1 MDSAAIANC
10 RGYNQMT
17 GWFKGNC
24 LWFSGL
30 FAKTDHKIKDL
41 SMSEIIMVR
50 HGQAQTGAK
59 DEASYD
65 KLSDLGHQQAA
76 WLGDYWADFGQFD
89 NVLSGTMR
97 RQIETGRSLGL
108 AGVKYVQDERLNEM
122 DYFGLAAF
130 LKQHNDLAVPTSQE
144 EFQTHVRDVLGA
156 WSRAEVGDDLESY
169 VDFRGRILDCVRE
182 VAESSERTVIV
193 SSTGVIATLMA
204 VALDLN
210 MARKTDIFL
219 KIAHTS
225 VHRFEIVG
233 DDVRLIQFC
242 ATPHLDV
249 PDRAELRT
257 HI

>member
-1 MDSAAIANC
+1 MA
-10 RGYNQMT
+10 
-17 GWFKGNC
+17 
-24 LWFSGL
+24 
-30 FAKTDHKIKDL
+30 
-41 SMSEIIMVR
+41 EIIMVR

-76 WLGDYWADFGQFD
+76 WLGEYWANLGGFD
-89 NVLSGTMR
+89 RVLSGTMR
-97 RQIETGRSLGL
+97 RQIETGQSLAL
-108 AGVKYVQDERLNEM
+108 NGVSYAQDERLNEM
-122 DYFGLAAF
+122 DYFGLAGF
-130 LKQHNDLAVPTSQE
+130 LKENSNLAVPTSQE

-169 VDFRGRILDCVRE
+169 ADFRGRILECVRE
-182 VAESSERTVIV
+182 VAASAERTVIV

-204 VALDLN
+204 VALDLD
-210 MARKTDIFL
+210 MARKTDVFL

-233 DDVRLIQFC
+233 DEVRLIQFC
-242 ATPHLDV
+242 ATPHLDA
-249 PDRAELRT
+249 PDRLELRT

>member
-1 MDSAAIANC
+1 
-10 RGYNQMT
+10 MT
-17 GWFKGNC
+17 
-24 LWFSGL
+24 
-30 FAKTDHKIKDL
+30 
-41 SMSEIIMVR
+41 EITMVR

-65 KLSDLGHQQAA
+65 KLSELGHQQAA
-76 WLGDYWADFGQFD
+76 WLGEYWADFGGFD
-89 NVLSGTMR
+89 RVLSGTMR

-108 AGVKYVQDERLNEM
+108 DGVVYEQDDRLNEM
-122 DYFGLAAF
+122 DYFGLARF
-130 LKQHNDLAVPTSQE
+130 LKENSNLAVPTSQE

-156 WSRAEVGDDLESY
+156 WSRAEVGNDLESY
-169 VDFRGRILDCVRE
+169 ADFRGRILDSVRQ
-182 VAESSERTVIV
+182 VAASSDRTVIV

-204 VALDLN
+204 VALDLD
-210 MARKTDIFL
+210 MARKTDVFL

-249 PDRAELRT
+249 PERLELRT

>member
-1 MDSAAIANC
+1 
-10 RGYNQMT
+10 
-17 GWFKGNC
+17 
-24 LWFSGL
+24 
-30 FAKTDHKIKDL
+30 
-41 SMSEIIMVR
+41 MSEIIMVR

-65 KLSDLGHQQAA
+65 KLSELGHRQAA
-76 WLGDYWADFGQFD
+76 WLGEYWADKGAVD
-89 NVLSGTMR
+89 RVLSGTMR
-97 RQIETGRSLGL
+97 RQIETGQSMAL
-108 AGVKYVQDERLNEM
+108 AGASYAQDNRLNEM
-122 DYFGLAAF
+122 DYFGLARF
-130 LKQHNDLAVPTSQE
+130 LKEHSNLSVPTSQE

-169 VDFRGRILDCVRE
+169 ADFRGRILDCVRE
-182 VAESSERTVIV
+182 VAASSERTVIV

-204 VALDLN
+204 VALDLD
-210 MARKTDIFL
+210 MARKTDVFL

-242 ATPHLDV
+242 ATPHLDT
-249 PDRAELRT
+249 PDRLDLRT

>member
-1 MDSAAIANC
+1 
-10 RGYNQMT
+10 
-17 GWFKGNC
+17 
-24 LWFSGL
+24 
-30 FAKTDHKIKDL
+30 
-41 SMSEIIMVR
+41 MSEIIMVR

-65 KLSDLGHQQAA
+65 KLSELGHQQAV
-76 WLGDYWADFGQFD
+76 WLGEYWANFGGFD
-89 NVLSGTMR
+89 RVLSGTMR
-97 RQIETGRSLGL
+97 RQIETGRSMALT
-108 AGVKYVQDERLNEM
+108 GVTYDQDDRLNEM

-130 LKQHNDLAVPTSQE
+130 LKEHSNLAVPTSQE

-169 VDFRGRILDCVRE
+169 ANFRGRILDCVRE
-182 VAESSERTVIV
+182 VAASEERTVIV

-204 VALDLN
+204 VALDLD
-210 MARKTDIFL
+210 MARKTDVFL

-242 ATPHLDV
+242 ATPHLDA
-249 PDRAELRT
+249 PERTELRT

>member
-1 MDSAAIANC
+1 
-10 RGYNQMT
+10 
-17 GWFKGNC
+17 
-24 LWFSGL
+24 
-30 FAKTDHKIKDL
+30 
-41 SMSEIIMVR
+41 MSEIIMVR

-76 WLGDYWADFGQFD
+76 WLGDYWAGFGKFD
-89 NVLSGTMR
+89 HVLSGTMR
-97 RQIETGRSLGL
+97 RQIETGQSMGL
-108 AGVKYVQDERLNEM
+108 AGVSYAQDARLNEM
-122 DYFGLAAF
+122 DYFGLASF
-130 LKQHNDLAVPTSQE
+130 LKEHGGVPVPTSQE

-156 WSRAEVGDDLESY
+156 WSRAEVGDELESY
-169 VDFRGRILDCVRE
+169 ADFRGRILDCVRE
-182 VAESSERTVIV
+182 VAVRDERTVIV

-204 VALDLN
+204 VALDLD
-210 MARKTDIFL
+210 MARKTDVFL

-242 ATPHLDV
+242 ATPHLDA
-249 PDRAELRT
+249 PDRLDLRT

>member
-1 MDSAAIANC
+1 
-10 RGYNQMT
+10 
-17 GWFKGNC
+17 
-24 LWFSGL
+24 
-30 FAKTDHKIKDL
+30 
-41 SMSEIIMVR
+41 MSEIIMVR

-76 WLGDYWADFGQFD
+76 WLGDYWAGFGKFD
-89 NVLSGTMR
+89 HVLSGTMR
-97 RQIETGRSLGL
+97 RQIETGQSMGL
-108 AGVKYVQDERLNEM
+108 VGVSYAQDARLNEM
-122 DYFGLAAF
+122 DYFGLASF
-130 LKQHNDLAVPTSQE
+130 LKEHGGVPVPTSQE

-156 WSRAEVGDDLESY
+156 WSRAEVGDELESY
-169 VDFRGRILDCVRE
+169 ADFRGRILDCVRE
-182 VAESSERTVIV
+182 VAARDERTVIV

-204 VALDLN
+204 VALDLD
-210 MARKTDIFL
+210 MARKTDVFL

-242 ATPHLDV
+242 ATPHLDA
-249 PDRAELRT
+249 PDRLDLRT